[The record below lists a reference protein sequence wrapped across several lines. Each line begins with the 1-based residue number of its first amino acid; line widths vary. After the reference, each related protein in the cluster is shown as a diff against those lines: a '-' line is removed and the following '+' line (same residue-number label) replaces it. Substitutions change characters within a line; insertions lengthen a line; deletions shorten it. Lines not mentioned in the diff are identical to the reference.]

1 MTYSIKSVK
10 RFDTPDGGGF
20 NCTLYENGKKVAYVY
35 DEGRGGGLYFDC
47 VNGWDLPYQ
56 LERHKQD
63 DLESMVYKLFDEW
76 SRKKDEK
83 RGIQLKRDF
92 GYVTIEWRVQLPT
105 LLKKYSNG
113 LEAVQKK
120 YDEVKGQG
128 EEVLNT
134 AYLASIGVNV

>member
-1 MTYSIKSVK
+1 MTYSIKSVQ

-20 NCTLYENGKKVAYVY
+20 NCTLYEDGKKVAYVH
-35 DEGRGGGLYFDC
+35 DEGRGGGLYFDWLAGTDFQWS
-47 VNGWDLPYQ
+47 VTT
-56 LERHKQD
+56 D
-63 DLESMVYKLFDEW
+63 DLVSIVYKLFDEW

>member
-1 MTYSIKSVK
+1 MNYSIKSVK

-20 NCTLYENGKKVAYVY
+20 NCTLYADGKKVAYVY
-35 DEGRGGGLYFDC
+35 DEGRGGCLFYDWLIGKRID
-47 VNGWDLPYQ
+47 NEHDLDVTIYN
-56 LERHKQD
+56 
-63 DLESMVYKLFDEW
+63 LFDEW

-134 AYLASIGVNV
+134 AYLASIGVNI